1 MLRHLA
7 DLVYNLFAPTQD
19 ANINAS
25 LVLDQLEGT
34 LNRQCSTINEHEEHL
49 EGILN
54 RKCSTINEHEELLD
68 LDTMGTKSDKI
79 RSEDSDST
87 NSYKQDNLSIQSLDI
102 FSLTDT
108 KKQVKLPTSKTSG
121 SLKDLRTVDS
131 DSDNQSSKP
140 DLIHI
145 KELRKA
151 FWSRRNRFHLKRF
164 GFLKKKHGSSADANN
179 PGSDPKLGAIVSL
192 AALAAGMTSFPIVH
206 QHQDQKETQET
217 LDEKKED
224 ITNLD
229 QDTKT
234 VLEQPKI
241 LEEKAKTPV
250 EEELEISMLC
260 SKLEHE
266 MHELEK
272 LEQEV
277 EQAELK
283 NQIFYHPDL
292 MTTINRS
299 KSMQIHNEDDT
310 NQSKLM
316 QHPKN
321 DTNRS
326 KLMQNP
332 KNDTNRP
339 KCQNSSEQN
348 QDSNQLQKSLPESS
362 VEVQNDAKKA
372 GFKIPPRLQR
382 QKSMPSIDSLVMFT
396 EGSETWL

>member
-1 MLRHLA
+1 MLFLFLISKNLKLFLSLFLSSNLLRHLA

-19 ANINAS
+19 ANINAT

-34 LNRQCSTINEHEEHL
+34 LNRQCSTINEHEE
-49 EGILN
+49 
-54 RKCSTINEHEELLD
+54 LLD
-68 LDTMGTKSDKI
+68 LDTKLSGGDKI
-79 RSEDSDST
+79 KSEDSDSV
-87 NSYKQDNLSIQSLDI
+87 NSYKLDTMSIQSLDI
-102 FSLTDT
+102 FSDA
-108 KKQVKLPTSKTSG
+108 KRSQVKLPTSKTSG
-121 SLKDLRTVDS
+121 SLKDLSKIDS
-131 DSDNQSSKP
+131 DSSESSKP

-145 KELRKA
+145 RELRKA
-151 FWSRRNRFHLKRF
+151 FWSRKNKFHLKRF
-164 GFLKKKHGSSADANN
+164 GFLRKKQPSSVDSNN

-206 QHQDQKETQET
+206 QHQDPKEESQNET
-217 LDEKKED
+217 LNEKEEE
-224 ITNLD
+224 IPILD
-229 QDTKT
+229 QDTT
-234 VLEQPKI
+234 VLTEPKI

-283 NQIFYHPDL
+283 NQPFYHPDL

-299 KSMQIHNEDDT
+299 KTMQILND
-310 NQSKLM
+310 
-316 QHPKN
+316 

-326 KLMQNP
+326 KPMQNP
-332 KNDTNRP
+332 V
-339 KCQNSSEQN
+339 EQN
-348 QDSNQLQKSLPESS
+348 HKNELQTILPKSS
-362 VEVQNDAKKA
+362 DAKNEDAKPKP
-372 GFKIPPRLQR
+372 GFKIPPKLQR

>member
-34 LNRQCSTINEHEEHL
+34 LNRQCSTINEHEELLDL

-68 LDTMGTKSDKI
+68 LDTMGTKLDKI

-102 FSLTDT
+102 FSLTDA

-164 GFLKKKHGSSADANN
+164 GFLKKKHGSSSADANN

-217 LDEKKED
+217 VDEKKED

-310 NQSKLM
+310 N
-316 QHPKN
+316 
-321 DTNRS
+321 RS

-362 VEVQNDAKKA
+362 VEVQNDAKKP

>member
-1 MLRHLA
+1 MLFLFLISKNLKLFLSLSSYLLRHLA

-19 ANINAS
+19 ANINAT

-34 LNRQCSTINEHEEHL
+34 LNRQCSTINEHEE
-49 EGILN
+49 
-54 RKCSTINEHEELLD
+54 LLD
-68 LDTMGTKSDKI
+68 LDTKLSGGDKI
-79 RSEDSDST
+79 KSEDSDSV
-87 NSYKQDNLSIQSLDI
+87 NSYKLDTMSIQSLDI
-102 FSLTDT
+102 FSDA
-108 KKQVKLPTSKTSG
+108 KRSQVKLPTSKTSG
-121 SLKDLRTVDS
+121 SLKDLSKIDS
-131 DSDNQSSKP
+131 DSSESSKP

-145 KELRKA
+145 RELRKA
-151 FWSRRNRFHLKRF
+151 FWSRKNKFHLKRF
-164 GFLKKKHGSSADANN
+164 GFLRKKQPSSVDSNN

-206 QHQDQKETQET
+206 QHQDPKEESQNET
-217 LDEKKED
+217 LNEKEEE
-224 ITNLD
+224 IPNLD
-229 QDTKT
+229 QDTK
-234 VLEQPKI
+234 VLTEPKI
-241 LEEKAKTPV
+241 PEEKAKTPV

-283 NQIFYHPDL
+283 NQPFYHPDL

-299 KSMQIHNEDDT
+299 KTMQILND
-310 NQSKLM
+310 
-316 QHPKN
+316 

-326 KLMQNP
+326 KPMQNP
-332 KNDTNRP
+332 V
-339 KCQNSSEQN
+339 EQN
-348 QDSNQLQKSLPESS
+348 HKNELQTILPKSS
-362 VEVQNDAKKA
+362 DAKNEDAKPKP
-372 GFKIPPRLQR
+372 GFKIPPKLQR

>member
-1 MLRHLA
+1 MLFLFLISKNLKLFLSLFLSSNLLRHLA

-19 ANINAS
+19 ANINAT

-34 LNRQCSTINEHEEHL
+34 LNRQCSTINEHEE
-49 EGILN
+49 
-54 RKCSTINEHEELLD
+54 LLD
-68 LDTMGTKSDKI
+68 LDTKLSGGDKI
-79 RSEDSDST
+79 KSEDSDSV
-87 NSYKQDNLSIQSLDI
+87 NSYKLDTMSIQSLDI
-102 FSLTDT
+102 FSDA
-108 KKQVKLPTSKTSG
+108 KRSQVKLPTSKTSG
-121 SLKDLRTVDS
+121 SLKDLSKIDS
-131 DSDNQSSKP
+131 DSSESSKP

-145 KELRKA
+145 RELRKA
-151 FWSRRNRFHLKRF
+151 FWSRKNKFHLKRF
-164 GFLKKKHGSSADANN
+164 GFLRKKQPSSVDSNN

-206 QHQDQKETQET
+206 QHQDPKEESQNET
-217 LDEKKED
+217 LNEKEEE
-224 ITNLD
+224 IPILD
-229 QDTKT
+229 QDTT
-234 VLEQPKI
+234 VLTEPKI

-283 NQIFYHPDL
+283 NQPFYHPDL

-299 KSMQIHNEDDT
+299 KTMQILND
-310 NQSKLM
+310 
-316 QHPKN
+316 

-326 KLMQNP
+326 KPMQNP
-332 KNDTNRP
+332 V
-339 KCQNSSEQN
+339 EQN
-348 QDSNQLQKSLPESS
+348 HKNELQTILPKSS
-362 VEVQNDAKKA
+362 DAKNEDAKPKP

>member
-1 MLRHLA
+1 MLFLFLISKNLKLFLSLFLSSNLLRHLA

-19 ANINAS
+19 ANINAT

-34 LNRQCSTINEHEEHL
+34 LNRQCSTINEHEE
-49 EGILN
+49 
-54 RKCSTINEHEELLD
+54 LLD
-68 LDTMGTKSDKI
+68 LDTKLSGGDKI
-79 RSEDSDST
+79 KSEDSDSV
-87 NSYKQDNLSIQSLDI
+87 NSYKLDTMSIQSLDI
-102 FSLTDT
+102 FSDA
-108 KKQVKLPTSKTSG
+108 KRSQVKLPTSKTSG
-121 SLKDLRTVDS
+121 SLKDLSKIDS
-131 DSDNQSSKP
+131 DSSESSKP

-145 KELRKA
+145 RELRKA
-151 FWSRRNRFHLKRF
+151 FWSRKNKFHLKRF
-164 GFLKKKHGSSADANN
+164 GFLRKKQPSSVDSNN

-206 QHQDQKETQET
+206 QHQDPKEESQNET
-217 LDEKKED
+217 LNEKEEENP
-224 ITNLD
+224 NLD
-229 QDTKT
+229 QDTK
-234 VLEQPKI
+234 VLTEPKI

-283 NQIFYHPDL
+283 NQPFYHPDL

-299 KSMQIHNEDDT
+299 KTMQIPNYDT
-310 NQSKLM
+310 NRSELIQN
-316 QHPKN
+316 PN
-321 DTNRS
+321 DDTNRS
-326 KLMQNP
+326 KPNPGEQNKKDELQTDA
-332 KNDTNRP
+332 KND
-339 KCQNSSEQN
+339 
-348 QDSNQLQKSLPESS
+348 
-362 VEVQNDAKKA
+362 DAKPKP

>member
-19 ANINAS
+19 ANINAT

-34 LNRQCSTINEHEEHL
+34 LNRQCSTINEHEE
-49 EGILN
+49 
-54 RKCSTINEHEELLD
+54 LLD
-68 LDTMGTKSDKI
+68 LDTKLSGGDKI
-79 RSEDSDST
+79 KSEDSDSV
-87 NSYKQDNLSIQSLDI
+87 NSYKLDTMSIQSLDI
-102 FSLTDT
+102 FSDA
-108 KKQVKLPTSKTSG
+108 KRSQVKLPTSKTSG
-121 SLKDLRTVDS
+121 SLKDLSKIDS
-131 DSDNQSSKP
+131 DSSESSKP

-145 KELRKA
+145 RELRKA
-151 FWSRRNRFHLKRF
+151 FWSRKNKFHLKRF
-164 GFLKKKHGSSADANN
+164 GFLRKKQPSSVDSNN

-206 QHQDQKETQET
+206 QHQDPKEESQNET
-217 LDEKKED
+217 LNEKEEE
-224 ITNLD
+224 IPNLD
-229 QDTKT
+229 QDTK
-234 VLEQPKI
+234 VLTEPKI
-241 LEEKAKTPV
+241 PEEKAKTPV

-283 NQIFYHPDL
+283 NQPFYHPDL

-299 KSMQIHNEDDT
+299 KTMQILND
-310 NQSKLM
+310 
-316 QHPKN
+316 

-326 KLMQNP
+326 KPMQNP
-332 KNDTNRP
+332 V
-339 KCQNSSEQN
+339 EQN
-348 QDSNQLQKSLPESS
+348 HKNELQTILPKSS
-362 VEVQNDAKKA
+362 DAKNEDAKPKP
-372 GFKIPPRLQR
+372 GFKIPPKLQR